1 MAFQYESKPLL
12 CADYL
17 DSECF
22 FKTASDVAAEH
33 NLDRVSLV
41 AIDSK
46 NAIDF

>member
-1 MAFQYESKPLL
+1 MAFQYEAKPLL
-12 CADYL
+12 CAGYL

-22 FKTASDVAAEH
+22 FETASDVAAEH
-33 NLDRVSLV
+33 DLNRISLV